1 MPVYGKHNNV
11 NIHKK
16 RLIFMHFAILIISL
30 ALIFDFYNGMNDAA
44 NSIATV
50 VSTRVLTPIQA
61 VIWAAF
67 FNFIAAFMFGVS
79 VATTIGKGIVD
90 VNIVD
95 NFVIFSGLIGAIILT
110 ATATHFGLPI
120 SVSHSIIGGYGGAG
134 LAKAGFDAIIISGY
148 TKVIV
153 FIFLAPILGFI
164 FALLFST
171 ATLWIVRYKSPYKV
185 DMYFRKFQLISAA
198 LFSLSH
204 GSNDAQ
210 KTIGIITVVLF
221 TNGLIGASFHIP
233 FWVIIMS
240 YSVIALGTLIGGWKV
255 IRTLGMRVTK
265 LTPFGGFSAET
276 SAGLT
281 IIFATIFGI
290 PVSTT
295 HTITGSIIGV
305 GTTKRFSAVRWG
317 VARNIL
323 WAWILTIPLSAVFA
337 MATYYVSLYIYN
349 SF

>member
-1 MPVYGKHNNV
+1 MEFV
-11 NIHKK
+11 
-16 RLIFMHFAILIISL
+16 IFIIIL
-30 ALIFDFYNGMNDAA
+30 ALVFDFYNGMNDAA

-50 VSTRVLTPIQA
+50 VATRVLSPFQA
-61 VIWAAF
+61 VAWAAF
-67 FNFIAAFMFGVS
+67 FNFIAAFAFGVS

-95 NFVIFSGLIGAIILT
+95 NFVILSGLVGAIVLT

-134 LAKAGFDAIIISGY
+134 IAKAGFGALIISGY
-148 TKVIV
+148 TK
-153 FIFLAPILGFI
+153 ILIFI
-164 FALLFST
+164 FAAPLIGMIMAYIFSII
-171 ATLWIVRYKSPYKV
+171 TLWIVRNKQPRKV
-185 DMYFRKFQLISAA
+185 DKYFRKLQLLSAA
-198 LFSLSH
+198 LYSLSH

-221 TNGLIGASFHIP
+221 TNGLLGDVFRVP
-233 FWVIIMS
+233 FYVVIMS
-240 YSVIALGTLIGGWKV
+240 HAVIALGTLVGGWKV

-265 LTPFGGFSAET
+265 LNPFGGFSAET

-281 IIFATIFGI
+281 IIGATIFGI

-305 GTTKRFSAVRWG
+305 GSVKGVSAVRWG
-317 VARNIL
+317 VAKNIL
-323 WAWILTIPLSAVFA
+323 WAWMLTIPVSAISA
-337 MATYYVSLYIYN
+337 MITYEIVIYVQTLL
-349 SF
+349 

>member
-1 MPVYGKHNNV
+1 
-11 NIHKK
+11 
-16 RLIFMHFAILIISL
+16 MHFAILIISL

-134 LAKAGFDAIIISGY
+134 LAKAGFDAIIVSGY
-148 TKVIV
+148 TKVII

-171 ATLWIVRYKSPYKV
+171 VTLWIVRYKSPYKV

-221 TNGLIGASFHIP
+221 TNGLIGASFHVP
-233 FWVIIMS
+233 FWVILMS

-255 IRTLGMRVTK
+255 IKTLGMRVTK

-323 WAWILTIPLSAVFA
+323 WAWILTIPLSAIFA
-337 MATYYVSLYIYN
+337 MATYYISIYIYN
-349 SF
+349 SIK